1 MRECH
6 NKQPP
11 EEKGGGGM
19 KYTAKAFNGGRVL
32 EVLETDSKKEVQ
44 KMFNRYGEIASIRIW
59 LNGRKL
65 PYCESNR
72 LFLNRLIQHP
82 DFDRL

>member
-1 MRECH
+1 
-6 NKQPP
+6 
-11 EEKGGGGM
+11 M
-19 KYTAKAFNGGRVL
+19 KYTAKAFNGGAVL
-32 EVLETDSKKEVQ
+32 EVLETDNKKEVQ